1 MGTVNKDNVLSAT
14 LFGRTRRAVLSLL
27 FGHADETF
35 SLRDILRVANTGHG
49 AVQRELKALTAAGIV
64 RRQARGRQVYYQANP
79 DLPVFQELQGLV
91 TKTSAPGIK
100 TRTNVRVSSSK
111 LSDLCQ
117 RHHIRRLA
125 FFGSVLRDDFRP
137 DSDVDILVEFEPKH
151 VPGFFKLAEI
161 EAGLSSLLDGHK
173 VDLHTP
179 DDLSRYF
186 RDQVVREAE
195 VRYDAKT
202 G

>member
-1 MGTVNKDNVLSAT
+1 M
-14 LFGRTRRAVLSLL
+14 
-27 FGHADETF
+27 
-35 SLRDILRVANTGHG
+35 RDILRVANTGHG
-49 AVQRELKALTAAGIV
+49 GGAELKALPQPTSLSARHGAASIL
-64 RRQARGRQVYYQANP
+64 RP
-79 DLPVFQELQGLV
+79 SDSPVFQELWGPV
-91 TKTSAPGIK
+91 TKTSASGRK

-137 DSDVDILVEFEPKH
+137 DSDIDVLVEFEPKH

-195 VRYDAKT
+195 VRYDAKA